1 MQPSGSAAVQVCR
14 VLQVHDELIVECPP
28 WEAELVRSIVTR
40 EMEHAAE
47 LSLPL
52 VAEAKQGA
60 SWYEAK

>member
-1 MQPSGSAAVQVCR
+1 M
-14 VLQVHDELIVECPP
+14 HDELIVECPP
-28 WEAELVRSIVTR
+28 WEAELVKTIVTR
-40 EMEHAAE
+40 EMQSAAK